1 MRTLYLA
8 WFSPYGLAEDEAF
21 YSLWSQHPAWSYNTK
36 GPGIAWAMF
45 ASTSVFGHSA
55 FGVRMVAVLA
65 CAIGALATAALC
77 RDLTASVAHKARAA
91 FLGAAIYNLIPAAQA
106 LGLLATIDGPYLA
119 CWALAAL
126 GAWWSLTARRASGP
140 LLLALGLGL
149 GFLFKYTILLLLPGV
164 LVLLLAA
171 LRRPSTSTS
180 TSLPRPLA
188 FLASAALFA
197 LFLAPV
203 FIWNAQHDWATVKHL
218 LGHLGLA
225 PDLSRLPAPPPTP
238 GTATPTT
245 FPLKYTFELLGTQLA
260 TVGPL
265 TVAAF
270 FAWRARRQLTTL
282 HAAAPAFCLAL
293 AAPIL
298 LFYLAVSFNSSVEGN
313 WPLAGWLAF
322 IPLVIALWQS
332 AQPAGT
338 TSANTDAAT
347 PTSPPRV
354 SLATLAPPHGTLRFF
369 FNAIAIYG
377 LVAGLA
383 MLRLDLLR
391 AALEPSIPP
400 LARAIPIGR
409 LIGADAM
416 TAHVLRLAGEHHA
429 SNPARP
435 APFILC
441 QHYGRGSQL
450 EFALRSGS
458 VPIPP
463 VLLAAGFT
471 PTVYISQS
479 RMGGRQVQHDF
490 WPGHSLDQPALLG
503 KDAIIIAD
511 SPDPA
516 LWRPF
521 FDSVTP
527 INQPDPTLDGGLRG
541 TRFGLIGR
549 GFKGF
554 PPAQPNRY

>member
-1 MRTLYLA
+1 
-8 WFSPYGLAEDEAF
+8 
-21 YSLWSQHPAWSYNTK
+21 
-36 GPGIAWAMF
+36 MF

-171 LRRPSTSTS
+171 LRRPSTS
-180 TSLPRPLA
+180 LPRPPVW
-188 FLASAALFA
+188 FASAALFA

-225 PDLSRLPAPPPTP
+225 PDLSRLPAPPTTP
-238 GTATPTT
+238 GAAAPTT

-322 IPLVIALWQS
+322 IPLVIAWWQS

-338 TSANTDAAT
+338 TSADADAAT
-347 PTSPPRV
+347 PSNPPRV
-354 SLATLAPPHGTLRFF
+354 SFATLAPPHGTLRFF

-391 AALEPSIPP
+391 AVLEPSIPP

-416 TAHVLRLAGEHHA
+416 TAHVLRLAEGHITAVPTDNPPENESPEAARARHA
-429 SNPARP
+429 GRSRP

-463 VLLAAGFT
+463 ALLAAGFM

-516 LWRPF
+516 LWRPY
-521 FDSVTP
+521 FDFVTP